1 MRWTA
6 RAYSAFFALVLCGCA
21 DESGSLRASGEGGDA
36 EWPGPKHAEGDRDIL
51 VAELSP
57 AERRIWEELR
67 AAESRGASAAV
78 RGVAVGA
85 LTGVRA
91 TISRPLFSLLESARI
106 EQFYELLKAKS
117 TNKAQLRELLQE
129 DLDRDHETARILL
142 ANAETATTAHQKMA
156 EAYRSGALSRA
167 ALDRREAL
175 AARSTLPTFEAA
187 IEWLTTRDLYWRV
200 MIDRARRDEIETK
213 DLTRSLKN
221 ITDRRREIELLH
233 ARVRASFRN

>member
-1 MRWTA
+1 M
-6 RAYSAFFALVLCGCA
+6 
-21 DESGSLRASGEGGDA
+21 
-36 EWPGPKHAEGDRDIL
+36 

-78 RGVAVGA
+78 LGVVSGGA
-85 LTGVRA
+85 LGASQA
-91 TISRPLFSLLESARI
+91 TISRTLFSLLVSARI
-106 EQFYELLKAKS
+106 EQFYDLLKARS

-129 DLDRDHETARILL
+129 RLDRDHKTARILL
-142 ANAETATTAHQKMA
+142 ANAETATTAHQKTV

-167 ALDRREAL
+167 ALDRRKAL

-187 IEWLTTRDLYWRV
+187 IEWLTMRDAYWRA

-221 ITDRRREIELLH
+221 ITDRRREIVLLQ
-233 ARVRASFRN
+233 ARVRASFRD